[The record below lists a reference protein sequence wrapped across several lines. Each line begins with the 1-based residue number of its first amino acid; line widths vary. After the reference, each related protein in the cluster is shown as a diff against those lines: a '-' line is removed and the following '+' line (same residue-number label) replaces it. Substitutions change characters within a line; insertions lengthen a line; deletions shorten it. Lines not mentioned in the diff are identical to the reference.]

1 MTDFWRSF
9 FGSLLLFSAWFG
21 VAFLLDSCQTIA
33 TPVDLGPPP
42 ESIVQED
49 TLPEAE
55 EHETKE
61 IKATPFGLGRK
72 TAPPIGCQ
80 MNPEAC

>member
-9 FGSLLLFSAWFG
+9 FGSLLLFSLRFG
-21 VAFLLDSCQTIA
+21 LAVFVNSCQTTS

-42 ESIVQED
+42 EAIVQED

-55 EHETKE
+55 EHKTKE
-61 IKATPFGLGRK
+61 IKATPFKLGK
-72 TAPPIGCQ
+72 EVSKPLGCKL
-80 MNPEAC
+80 NPEAC